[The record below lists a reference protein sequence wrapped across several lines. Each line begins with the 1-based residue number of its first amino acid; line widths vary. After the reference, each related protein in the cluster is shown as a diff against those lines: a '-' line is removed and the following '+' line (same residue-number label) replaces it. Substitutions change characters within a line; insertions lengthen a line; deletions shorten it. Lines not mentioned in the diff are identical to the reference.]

1 MSRSGTPMAKSPTLR
16 RRRLSRR
23 LRELR
28 EAKGYTS
35 SYVTTEAKR
44 RGKGKWSRGKL
55 TRIEN
60 NEWLRP
66 SVVDVEALL
75 DIYEVTDPDER
86 EAYATLTKQAR
97 QSGWWVGYADVLGK
111 GAYVGLELEAASIR
125 TYEALVIP
133 GLLQTEGY
141 ARAITR
147 GHGVV
152 DEGEIERYVEARMA
166 RKQILAP
173 GSTTGPSV
181 WAIIDEA
188 ALRKVPVDVRA
199 EQIRYLIDVQRRDLR
214 VQILPDSA
222 GLHAATAGSF
232 AILDFQDD
240 PPVVYREDIMAQL
253 FYEDAVEIAH
263 CETVYRYVQASALS
277 VEDSRAFMENLITS

>member
-1 MSRSGTPMAKSPTLR
+1 MAKSSTLR

-28 EAKGYTS
+28 EAKGLTS
-35 SYVTTEAKR
+35 SYVTSEARK

-60 NEWLRP
+60 NEWIRP
-66 SVVDVEALL
+66 SVTDVEALL
-75 DIYEVTDPDER
+75 DIYEVTDADER
-86 EAYATLTKQAR
+86 EAYAVLTKEAR
-97 QSGWWVGYADVLGK
+97 QSGWWVGYSDVLGK

-125 TYEALVIP
+125 TYESLVVP

-147 GHGVV
+147 GHGVT
-152 DEGEIERYVEARMA
+152 DESDIERRVEARMA
-166 RKQILAP
+166 RKQILATP
-173 GSTTGPSV
+173 SGPRI

-188 ALRKVPVDVRA
+188 ALRKIPQEVRN
-199 EQIRYLIDVQRRDLR
+199 EQVNYLIEVQRPDLR
-214 VQILPDSA
+214 VQVLPDSA

-232 AILDFQDD
+232 SILDFEDD
-240 PPVVYREDIMAQL
+240 PPLVYREDLMAQL
-253 FYEDAVEIAH
+253 FYEDPVEVKH
-263 CETVYRYVQASALS
+263 CELVYDHVHAAALS
-277 VEDSRAFMENLITS
+277 VPESRSFLENMISP

>member
-1 MSRSGTPMAKSPTLR
+1 MAKSSTLR

-28 EAKGYTS
+28 DAKGLTAAH
-35 SYVTTEAKR
+35 VTAEARK

-66 SVVDVEALL
+66 SVIDVEALL
-75 DIYEVTDPDER
+75 DIYEVTDSADR
-86 EAYATLTKQAR
+86 EAYITLTKEAR
-97 QSGWWVGYADVLGK
+97 NSGWWVGYADVLGK

-147 GHGVV
+147 GHGVT
-152 DEGEIERYVEARMA
+152 DEADIERYVEARMA
-166 RKQILAP
+166 RKQILVP
-173 GSTTGPSV
+173 GTPGPQV

-188 ALRKVPVDVRA
+188 ALRKIPSEVRA
-199 EQIRYLIDVQRRDLR
+199 EQLRYLIDVQRPTLR
-214 VQILPDSA
+214 VQVLTDDA
-222 GLHAATAGSF
+222 GLHPATAGSF

-240 PPVVYREDIMAQL
+240 PPVVFREDIMAQL
-253 FYEDAVEIAH
+253 FYEDPVEIAH
-263 CETVYRYVQASALS
+263 CEMVYRHVQAAALS
-277 VEDSRAFMENLITS
+277 VPDSQAFLENMLTE

>member
-1 MSRSGTPMAKSPTLR
+1 MAKSPTLR

-35 SYVTTEAKR
+35 TFVTAEAKR

-66 SVVDVEALL
+66 SPGDVEDLL
-75 DIYEVTDPDER
+75 DIYDVTDPEER
-86 EAYATLTKQAR
+86 AAYITLTKQAR

-111 GAYVGLELEAASIR
+111 GAYVGLELEASLIR

-141 ARAITR
+141 AKAITR
-147 GHGVV
+147 GHGVT
-152 DEGEIERYVEARMA
+152 DEADVERRVEARMA
-166 RKQILAP
+166 RKQILAT
-173 GSTTGPSV
+173 STGPRI

-188 ALRKVPVDVRA
+188 ALRKIPAEVRE
-199 EQIRYLIDVQRRDLR
+199 EQVRYLLDVQRPDLR
-214 VQILPDSA
+214 VQVLPDSA
-222 GLHAATAGSF
+222 GLHPATAGSF
-232 AILDFQDD
+232 SILDFQDD
-240 PPVVYREDIMAQL
+240 PPLVYREDIMAQL
-253 FYEDAVEIAH
+253 FYEDPLEVEH
-263 CETVYRYVQASALS
+263 CVVVYDHVHAAALS
-277 VEDSRAFMENLITS
+277 VPNSRAFLENLISP

>member
-1 MSRSGTPMAKSPTLR
+1 MAKSSTLR

-28 EAKGYTS
+28 EAKGLTS
-35 SYVTTEAKR
+35 SYVTSEARK

-60 NEWLRP
+60 NEWIRP
-66 SVVDVEALL
+66 SATDVEALL
-75 DIYEVTDPDER
+75 DIYEVTDADER
-86 EAYATLTKQAR
+86 EAYAVLTKEAR
-97 QSGWWVGYADVLGK
+97 QSGWWVGYSDVLGK

-125 TYEALVIP
+125 TYEALVVP

-147 GHGVV
+147 GHGVT
-152 DEGEIERYVEARMA
+152 DEADVERRVEARMA
-166 RKQILAP
+166 RKQILATP
-173 GSTTGPSV
+173 SGPRI

-188 ALRKVPVDVRA
+188 ALRKIPQEVRNEQVD
-199 EQIRYLIDVQRRDLR
+199 YLIEVQRPDLR
-214 VQILPDSA
+214 VQVLPDSA

-232 AILDFQDD
+232 SILDFEDD
-240 PPVVYREDIMAQL
+240 PPLVYREDIMAQL
-253 FYEDAVEIAH
+253 FYEDPVEVKH
-263 CETVYRYVQASALS
+263 CELIYDHVHAAALS
-277 VEDSRAFMENLITS
+277 VPDSRSFLENMISP

>member
-1 MSRSGTPMAKSPTLR
+1 MAKSSTLR

-28 EAKGYTS
+28 EAKGMTAAV
-35 SYVTTEAKR
+35 VTAEARK

-66 SVVDVEALL
+66 SVTDVEALL
-75 DIYEVTDPDER
+75 DIYEVTDPEER
-86 EAYATLTKQAR
+86 QAYATLTREAR
-97 QSGWWVGYADVLGK
+97 NSGWWVGYSDVLGR

-125 TYEALVIP
+125 TYEALVVP
-133 GLLQTEGY
+133 GLLQTKTY

-147 GHGVV
+147 GHGVT
-152 DEGEIERYVEARMA
+152 DEADIERYVEARMA
-166 RKQILAP
+166 RKQVLAP
-173 GSTTGPSV
+173 GASGPQM

-188 ALRKVPVDVRA
+188 ALRKIPDEIQE
-199 EQIRYLIDVQRRDLR
+199 EQVQYLLNVQRPTLR
-214 VQILPDSA
+214 VQVLPDAA
-222 GLHAATAGSF
+222 GLHPATAGSF

-253 FYEDAVEIAH
+253 FYEDPVEVAH
-263 CETVYRYVQASALS
+263 CEMVYRHVQAAALS
-277 VEDSRAFMENLITS
+277 VPDSQEFLENMITG

>member
-1 MSRSGTPMAKSPTLR
+1 MAKSPTLR

-35 SYVTTEAKR
+35 THVTAEAKR

-66 SVVDVEALL
+66 SVTDVEALL
-75 DIYEVTDPDER
+75 DIYEVTDPSER
-86 EAYATLTKQAR
+86 KAYAALTKQAR
-97 QSGWWVGYADVLGK
+97 QSGWWVGYSDVLGK

-141 ARAITR
+141 ARTITR

-152 DEGEIERYVEARMA
+152 DESEIERHVEARMA
-166 RKQILAP
+166 RKQILVP
-173 GSTTGPSV
+173 GQVGPQV

-188 ALRKVPVDVRA
+188 ALRKIPSAVLEDQV
-199 EQIRYLIDVQRRDLR
+199 RYLIDVQRPALR
-214 VQILPDSA
+214 VQVLPDTA

-232 AILDFQDD
+232 SILDFQDD
-240 PPVVYREDIMAQL
+240 PPVVYREDVMAQL

-263 CETVYRYVQASALS
+263 CEMVYRYVQASALS
-277 VEDSRAFMENLITS
+277 IDDSRAFLETLINPS

>member
-1 MSRSGTPMAKSPTLR
+1 MAKSPTLR

-28 EAKGYTS
+28 EGKGYTS
-35 SYVTTEAKR
+35 SYVTTEAKQ

-60 NEWLRP
+60 NEWVRP
-66 SVVDVEALL
+66 AVADVEALL
-75 DIYEVTDPDER
+75 DIYEVTDPEER
-86 EAYATLTKQAR
+86 QAYITLTKQAR
-97 QSGWWVGYADVLGK
+97 QSGWWVGYSDVLGQ

-147 GHGVV
+147 SHGVT
-152 DEGEIERYVEARMA
+152 DESEVERYVEARMA
-166 RKQILAP
+166 RKQIITP
-173 GSTTGPSV
+173 GATGPQV

-188 ALRKVPVDVRA
+188 ALRKIPADVRE
-199 EQIRYLIDVQRRDLR
+199 EQVRYLIDVQRRDLR
-214 VQILPDSA
+214 VQVLPDSA
-222 GLHAATAGSF
+222 GLHAATTGSF
-232 AILDFQDD
+232 SILDFQDD

-253 FYEDAVEIAH
+253 FYEDPVEITHA
-263 CETVYRYVQASALS
+263 ETVYRHVQASALS
-277 VEDSRAFMENLITS
+277 IEDSRAALEALINPS

>member
-1 MSRSGTPMAKSPTLR
+1 MAKSSTLR

-28 EAKGYTS
+28 EAAGLTAAH
-35 SYVTTEAKR
+35 VTTEARR

-66 SVVDVEALL
+66 SIVDVEALL
-75 DIYEVTDPDER
+75 DIYAVTDPADR
-86 EAYATLTKQAR
+86 EAYATLTKEAR
-97 QSGWWVGYADVLGK
+97 NTGWWVGYADVLGK
-111 GAYVGLELEAASIR
+111 GAYVGLELEAATIR

-141 ARAITR
+141 AHAITR
-147 GHGVV
+147 GHGVT
-152 DEGEIERYVEARMA
+152 DEADIERYVEARMA

-173 GSTTGPSV
+173 GSSGPQV

-188 ALRKVPVDVRA
+188 ALRKIPSEIRE
-199 EQIRYLIDVQRRDLR
+199 EQVQHLINVQRPTLR
-214 VQILPDSA
+214 VQILPDTA
-222 GLHAATAGSF
+222 GLHPATAGSF
-232 AILDFQDD
+232 SILDFLDD
-240 PPVVYREDIMAQL
+240 PPVVYREDVMSQL
-253 FYEDAVEIAH
+253 FYEDPVEIAH
-263 CETVYRYVQASALS
+263 CEMVYRHVQAAALS
-277 VEDSRAFMENLITS
+277 VPDSQAFLENMLNE

>member
-1 MSRSGTPMAKSPTLR
+1 MAKSPTLR
-16 RRRLSRR
+16 RRRLSRK
-23 LRELR
+23 LLELR
-28 EAKGYTS
+28 EAKGFTS
-35 SYVTTEAKR
+35 AWVTAEAKR

-60 NEWLRP
+60 NEWVRP
-66 SVVDVEALL
+66 AVIDVEALL

-86 EAYATLTKQAR
+86 DAYLTLTRQAR
-97 QSGWWVGYADVLGK
+97 QSGWWVSYSDVLGK

-125 TYEALVIP
+125 TYEALVVP

-147 GHGVV
+147 GHGALN
-152 DEGEIERYVEARMA
+152 EAEIERHVEARMA
-166 RKQILAP
+166 RKQILSP
-173 GSTTGPSV
+173 GQESGPQI

-188 ALRKVPVDVRA
+188 ALRKIPSEVRK
-199 EQIRYLIDVQRRDLR
+199 EQLRYLIDVQRPALR
-214 VQILPDSA
+214 VQVLPDAA

-232 AILDFQDD
+232 AILDFHDD

-253 FYEDAVEIAH
+253 FYESPVEIAH
-263 CETVYRYVQASALS
+263 CEMVYRHVQASALS
-277 VEDSRAFMENLITS
+277 VENSTAFLENLIDP

>member
-1 MSRSGTPMAKSPTLR
+1 MAKSSTLR

-28 EAKGYTS
+28 EAKGLTAAH
-35 SYVTTEAKR
+35 VTAEARR

-60 NEWLRP
+60 NEWVRP
-66 SVVDVEALL
+66 SVTDVEALL
-75 DIYEVTDPDER
+75 DIYDVTDPDER
-86 EAYATLTKQAR
+86 QAYVILTKEAR
-97 QSGWWVGYADVLGK
+97 NSGWWVGYSDVLGK

-133 GLLQTEGY
+133 GLLQTEEY

-147 GHGVV
+147 GHGIT
-152 DEGEIERYVEARMA
+152 DAADIERHVEARMA
-166 RKQILAP
+166 RKQVLVP
-173 GSTTGPSV
+173 GTPGPQV

-188 ALRKVPVDVRA
+188 ALRKIPDEIR
-199 EQIRYLIDVQRRDLR
+199 ESQIRYLLDVQRPTLR
-214 VQILPDSA
+214 VQVLPDDA
-222 GLHAATAGSF
+222 GLHPATAGSF

-240 PPVVYREDIMAQL
+240 PPVVYREDVMAQL
-253 FYEDAVEIAH
+253 FYEDPVEVAH
-263 CETVYRYVQASALS
+263 CEMVYRHVQAAALS
-277 VEDSRAFMENLITS
+277 VPDSQKFLENMITK

>member
-1 MSRSGTPMAKSPTLR
+1 MAKSPTLR

-23 LRELR
+23 LLELR

-35 SYVTTEAKR
+35 TWVTAEAKR
-44 RGKGKWSRGKL
+44 RGRGKWSRGKL

-60 NEWLRP
+60 NEWIRP
-66 SVVDVEALL
+66 SVTDVEALL
-75 DIYEVTDPDER
+75 DIYEVTDSEER
-86 EAYATLTKQAR
+86 DAYITLAKQAR
-97 QSGWWVGYADVLGK
+97 QSGWWVGYSDVLGK

-125 TYEALVIP
+125 TYEALVVP

-147 GHGVV
+147 GHGAV
-152 DEGEIERYVEARMA
+152 DESEVERHVEARMA

-173 GSTTGPSV
+173 GQSGPQI

-188 ALRKVPVDVRA
+188 ALRKIPVEVRE
-199 EQIRYLIDVQRRDLR
+199 EQLRYLIDVQRPTLR
-214 VQILPDSA
+214 VQVLPDSA

-253 FYEDAVEIAH
+253 FYEDAVEVAH
-263 CETVYRYVQASALS
+263 CEVVYRHVQASALS
-277 VEDSRAFMENLITS
+277 VEDSTAFLENLINP

>member
-1 MSRSGTPMAKSPTLR
+1 MAKSSTLR

-28 EAKGYTS
+28 EAKGLTS
-35 SYVTTEAKR
+35 SYVTSEARK

-60 NEWLRP
+60 NEWIRP
-66 SVVDVEALL
+66 SATDVEALL

-86 EAYATLTKQAR
+86 EAYATLTKEAR
-97 QSGWWVGYADVLGK
+97 QSGWWVGYSDVLGK

-125 TYEALVIP
+125 TYEALVVP

-147 GHGVV
+147 EHGVV
-152 DEGEIERYVEARMA
+152 EEPDIERRVEARMA
-166 RKQILAP
+166 RKQILATP
-173 GSTTGPSV
+173 SGPRI

-188 ALRKVPVDVRA
+188 ALRKIPREARD
-199 EQIRYLIDVQRRDLR
+199 EQVEYLIEVQRPDLR
-214 VQILPDSA
+214 VQVLPDSA

-232 AILDFQDD
+232 SILDFEDD
-240 PPVVYREDIMAQL
+240 PPLVYREDFLAQL
-253 FYEDAVEIAH
+253 FYEDPVEVKHA
-263 CETVYRYVQASALS
+263 ELVYDHVHAAALS
-277 VEDSRAFMENLITS
+277 VPDSRAFLENLISP